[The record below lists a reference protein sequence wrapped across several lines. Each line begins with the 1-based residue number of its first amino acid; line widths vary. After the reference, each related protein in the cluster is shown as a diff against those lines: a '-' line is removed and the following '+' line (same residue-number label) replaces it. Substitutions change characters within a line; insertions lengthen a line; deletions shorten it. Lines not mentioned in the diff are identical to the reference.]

1 MIFEK
6 NQIFEDLPSLEEYM
20 NKAKS
25 IDYYSNNFLDLDQNI
40 EELQSEL
47 RKIKNLQT
55 KLKEYPDILEN
66 SFLSL
71 FQSKVKLSYRGR
83 KLIISYPYTKK
94 FEIEYS
100 PFSEKYFS
108 FNIIPP
114 DDFSSLDLFNEVYN
128 NFLKDTQLYKN
139 DNIFK
144 SFLDSLKYIELCKE
158 KIKDLIEEYHLNINI
173 LRNKDKYNI
182 NRIQQTLKKN
192 TFKTVEDFIFSR
204 KNQIQDKT
212 YEEHFYTYKLD
223 FQHLRFIKY
232 TLQFHRDKE
241 TQKIVYKIKDDF
253 KNKLTNAKILKILN
267 NSVKIVGKVD
277 LKGANSL
284 SRIGIKI
291 NSNGRISY
299 EDFFNS
305 KINLIHNAEYF

>member
-6 NQIFEDLPSLEEYM
+6 NQILEDLPSLEEYM

-25 IDYYSNNFLDLDQNI
+25 IDYYSNKFLDLNQNI
-40 EELQSEL
+40 EELKSEL

-55 KLKEYPDILEN
+55 KLKEYPNILEN
-66 SFLSL
+66 SLLSL

-83 KLIISYPYTKK
+83 KLIISYPYIKK

-100 PFSEKYFS
+100 PFSEKSFS
-108 FNIIPP
+108 FNIVSP
-114 DDFSSLDLFNEVYN
+114 DDFSSLDLFNEIYN
-128 NFLKDTQLYKN
+128 NFLKDTKLYKN
-139 DNIFK
+139 EEIFK

-158 KIKDLIEEYHLNINI
+158 KIKDLIEEYHLNINL
-173 LRNKDKYNI
+173 LRNKEKYNI
-182 NRIQQTLKKN
+182 NKIQQTLKKN

-204 KNQIQDKT
+204 KDQIQDKT

>member
-1 MIFEK
+1 MIYIFKNDIITEIFNREIIMIFEK
-6 NQIFEDLPSLEEYM
+6 NKILEDLPPLKEYM
-20 NKAKS
+20 DKAKS
-25 IDYYSNNFLDLDQNI
+25 IDYFSNNFLDLNQNI

-71 FQSKVKLSYRGR
+71 FQSKIKLSYRGR

-114 DDFSSLDLFNEVYN
+114 DDFSLLDLFNDVYN

-139 DNIFK
+139 ENTFK

-158 KIKDLIEEYHLNINI
+158 KIKDLVEEYHLNINI

-182 NRIQQTLKKN
+182 NRIQKTLKKN
-192 TFKTVEDFIFSR
+192 TLEKE
-204 KNQIQDKT
+204 
-212 YEEHFYTYKLD
+212 KL
-223 FQHLRFIKY
+223 F
-232 TLQFHRDKE
+232 
-241 TQKIVYKIKDDF
+241 QKINRLLVRPEGVEPSTFWSEARRSIQ
-253 KNKLTNAKILKILN
+253 L
-267 NSVKIVGKVD
+267 
-277 LKGANSL
+277 
-284 SRIGIKI
+284 
-291 NSNGRISY
+291 SY
-299 EDFFNS
+299 ERLS
-305 KINLIHNAEYF
+305 KLFTVYNIINEKKYI